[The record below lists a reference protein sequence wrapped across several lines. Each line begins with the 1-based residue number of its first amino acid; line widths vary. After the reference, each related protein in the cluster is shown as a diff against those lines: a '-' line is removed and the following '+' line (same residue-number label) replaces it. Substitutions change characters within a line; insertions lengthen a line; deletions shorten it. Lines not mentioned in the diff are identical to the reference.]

1 MKRKQNQV
9 QQTGFTEQYFQDA
22 MKLFNSEAV
31 SCGQD
36 VVEILGL
43 MTSSH
48 ADLTIAE
55 RFSLGAI
62 KQTYRAYMR
71 DWRENV
77 VFMTEFCTALNHKI
91 YEVALDHK
99 HNPLADL
106 YVELFEKVR
115 NYCENTFTGE
125 ELRYLMTD

>member
-1 MKRKQNQV
+1 
-9 QQTGFTEQYFQDA
+9 
-22 MKLFNSEAV
+22 MKLFNSGAV

-71 DWRENV
+71 DWKENV

-91 YEVALDHK
+91 YEAAPDHK

-106 YVELFEKVR
+106 YVELFEKVW

-125 ELRYLMTD
+125 ELRYFYRMTD